1 MGEAARQRVEKL
13 FTIEAAATGIREATL
28 RVYQHT
34 KPENRKVLEGKGQI
48 SGARKEAGL
57 EIMSST
63 MGRQK

>member
-28 RVYQHT
+28 RVYQRT
-34 KPENRKVLEGKGQI
+34 KPESRKVLEGKGQI
-48 SGARKEAGL
+48 SGARKEAGQ